1 MILKIVCLKS
11 GFFVSLFLAAVILL
25 LAACVMDQAVD
36 QAAHERMVKECQE
49 LKQKQTQQGR
59 EVSQKELENRV
70 GRLNLRVVEQ
80 DAQIKELEA
89 HQASLKKQLDEAIQ
103 EVVRTKARLGSLES
117 KAEAAS
123 NMAETEIALKA
134 VKVQGLEQESD
145 PELRQAEQLLKMSS
159 QEFQKENYGGVLY
172 LTSRAKSHIR
182 KTQMRLAKQN
192 KTELVPGEV
201 LFALPLSLRVV
212 KSSNIRQGPGID
224 FKVIAT
230 VKPNTPVTGYSYKGE
245 WVRVKGENG
254 LSGWIFQNLV
264 SGG

>member
-1 MILKIVCLKS
+1 MVCLKS
-11 GFFVSLFLAAVILL
+11 GFFLSLFLAAVIPL

-36 QAAHERMVKECQE
+36 QAEYERMVKKYQE

-59 EVSQKELENRV
+59 EVSQNYLENRI
-70 GRLNLRVVEQ
+70 GRLNLRVVEK
-80 DAQIKELEA
+80 DAQIEELEA
-89 HQASLKKQLDEAIQ
+89 QQASLKKQLDEAT
-103 EVVRTKARLGSLES
+103 EELVRTKARLGSLES
-117 KAEAAS
+117 RAEAAS

-134 VKVQGLEQESD
+134 LKVQGLEQESD
-145 PELRQAEQLLKMSS
+145 PELRQAEQLFKMSS

-172 LTSRAKSHIR
+172 LTSRAKSQIR

-192 KTELVPGEV
+192 KTELMPGEV

-212 KSSNIRQGPGID
+212 KSSNVRQGPGID

-230 VKPNTPVTGYSYKGE
+230 LKANTPVTGYSYKGQ

-254 LSGWIFQNLV
+254 LSGWIFQNLL